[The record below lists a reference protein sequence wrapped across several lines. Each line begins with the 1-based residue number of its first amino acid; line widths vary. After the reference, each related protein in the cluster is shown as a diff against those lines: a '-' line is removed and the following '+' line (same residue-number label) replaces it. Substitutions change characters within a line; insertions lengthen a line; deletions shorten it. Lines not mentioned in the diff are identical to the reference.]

1 MPNVGLHFNSTRAN
15 SAQLR
20 QSSNEVLMVAPTAFG
35 FNDQV
40 GSSSITLPQH
50 VIEGGLCFYPLLGH
64 ADDYINIDR
73 KKLMAL
79 APMISIM

>member
-1 MPNVGLHFNSTRAN
+1 MPNVGLHLNSTRAN

-40 GSSSITLPQH
+40 GAASDLQFSMT
-50 VIEGGLCFYPLLGH
+50 C
-64 ADDYINIDR
+64 A
-73 KKLMAL
+73 
-79 APMISIM
+79 

>member
-40 GSSSITLPQH
+40 GSTSGLQLSRTCAQAPSSGTL
-50 VIEGGLCFYPLLGH
+50 CLGIQN
-64 ADDYINIDR
+64 AR
-73 KKLMAL
+73 
-79 APMISIM
+79 